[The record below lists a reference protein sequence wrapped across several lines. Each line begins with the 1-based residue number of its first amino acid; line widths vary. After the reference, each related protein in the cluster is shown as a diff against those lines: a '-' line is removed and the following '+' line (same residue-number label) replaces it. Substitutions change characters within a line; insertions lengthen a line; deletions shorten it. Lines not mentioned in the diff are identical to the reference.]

1 MNGLNLS
8 EKEKKWIIRLE
19 KDYNGA
25 ILRYIVGTILIV
37 VSIYYFIQAGD
48 KNNIHKAIL
57 YGILGGAFITVQYT
71 YKIYYKIIKK
81 MKEYIEELEKRNV

>member
-1 MNGLNLS
+1 MNGLHLS

-37 VSIYYFIQAGD
+37 VSVYYFIQTGD

-57 YGILGGAFITVQYT
+57 YGILGGAFIAVQYT
-71 YKIYYKIIKK
+71 YKTYYKIIKK
-81 MKEYIEELEKRNV
+81 MKEYIEDLEKRNV